1 MITAKQVASLS
12 DIKSKI
18 QSNSQPRVQAAQV
31 IDTTPDNGGQS
42 ISSQKLCNAS
52 CEPQGEMRVEKS
64 NKMEL
69 LNSVTSSTEGRG
81 IQQPPPD
88 SKLDV
93 RFSVAQREVKPLLFV
108 ILELDFSV

>member
-42 ISSQKLCNAS
+42 ISSQNLCNAS